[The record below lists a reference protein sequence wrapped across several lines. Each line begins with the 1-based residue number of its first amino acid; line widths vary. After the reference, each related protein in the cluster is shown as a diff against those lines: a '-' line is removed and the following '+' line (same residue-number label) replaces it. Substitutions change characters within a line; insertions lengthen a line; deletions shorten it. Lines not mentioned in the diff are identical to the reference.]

1 MVQCI
6 AHRGWSGRAPENTLA
21 AFELAWNSPDVDGI
35 ELDVH
40 LSRDNVPVVIHDQ
53 TVKRTTNG
61 KKAVRDYTVNELK
74 TLDAGSWFN
83 EQFAGQRIPTLEDVL
98 RRMNRKKSLTIELKQ
113 RRDIYPGLEEKIVR
127 LLHKYEITGSTLVGS
142 FDHTAVKKIKQMDA
156 SIQTGLIFM
165 NRPVIPLEQMEEAGA
180 EVMMLYHEM
189 AGQGIVDMMLYNGYK
204 VNVWT
209 VNKQHAVERLRL
221 LSQELIITTN
231 HPGMVREK
239 QKHKKK

>member
-6 AHRGWSGRAPENTLA
+6 AHRGWSGKAPENTLA

-61 KKAVRDYTVNELK
+61 KGAVRDYTVNELK
-74 TLDAGSWFN
+74 ALDAGSWFD
-83 EQFAGQRIPTLEDVL
+83 ERFAGEQIPTLEDVL
-98 RRMNRKKSLTIELKQ
+98 RRINRRQTLTIELKQ
-113 RRDIYPGLEEKIVR
+113 RRNIYPGLEEKVVR
-127 LLHKYEITGSTLVGS
+127 LLHKYELTGSTLVGS

-156 SIQTGLIFM
+156 VVQTGLIFM
-165 NRPVIPLEQMEEAGA
+165 NRPVIPLEQMEDAGA
-180 EVMMLYHEM
+180 ECMMLYHEM
-189 AGQGIVDMMLYNGYK
+189 AGQGIVDLMLYNGYR

-209 VNKQHAVERLRL
+209 VNKKSAVERLCL
-221 LSQELIITTN
+221 LSQELVITTN
-231 HPGMVREK
+231 HPDIVRLK
-239 QKHKKK
+239 